1 MDQFIAQTS
10 DPIYWSVIATVLLKT
25 IFQKLKTEWK
35 SDMKE
40 QDEEIIQNKINE
52 ISELSLGFI
61 SKAYNIDQAKTI
73 EFVKEARIGG
83 YSIIGKF

>member
-25 IFQKLKTEWK
+25 IFQKLKTEGK

-52 ISELSLGFI
+52 LSELSLGFI